1 MKLNARMLFVVLALT
16 LSSTYSVAQ
25 NYPFKVLAVSGNPE
39 IKKTNAWSPL
49 RSGASLLEADEVRL
63 GKNAYIGLI
72 HTTGRSRELMKAGT
86 YKIKDL
92 ASNMGSGS
100 TVMDKYFDFILSK
113 NSDEAK
119 QNRLVAV
126 GSVTRDAFKEDILV
140 NLPENKYADIL
151 NNKVILRWESKADS
165 VGPFIVTIRNL
176 SDDELLTI
184 ETTTPTVPVD
194 FSGAELKN
202 ESFFLV
208 KVTNKKDSRLASASY
223 LIKRLQQDDQ
233 KKFMDQISSISN
245 EMKDESAMKKIVLAG
260 FYETNLLLIDAT
272 VAYEEAIQ
280 LAPGVDFYQEA
291 YEEFLLRNSLKF
303 PKE

>member
-1 MKLNARMLFVVLALT
+1 MKVHVRMLFVVLALT

-25 NYPFKVLAVSGNPE
+25 VNYPFRVLAVSGNTE
-39 IKKTNAWSPL
+39 IKKTDSWSPL

-92 ASNMGSGS
+92 ASNMGTGS

-113 NSDEAK
+113 NSDDVK
-119 QNRLVAV
+119 KNRLAAV
-126 GSVTRDAFKEDILV
+126 GSVTRTAFKEDILV

-151 NNKVILRWESKADS
+151 NNKAIIRWDSKADT

-176 SDDELLTI
+176 SDDLLLTV
-184 ETTTPTVPVD
+184 EAASPSVSVD
-194 FSGAELKN
+194 FSRAELKN

-208 KVTNKKDSRLASASY
+208 TVKNKKDKSLSICII
-223 LIKRLQQDDQ
+223 LDQ
-233 KKFMDQISSISN
+233 
-245 EMKDESAMKKIVLAG
+245 ALAG
-260 FYETNLLLIDAT
+260 
-272 VAYEEAIQ
+272 
-280 LAPGVDFYQEA
+280 
-291 YEEFLLRNSLKF
+291 
-303 PKE
+303 